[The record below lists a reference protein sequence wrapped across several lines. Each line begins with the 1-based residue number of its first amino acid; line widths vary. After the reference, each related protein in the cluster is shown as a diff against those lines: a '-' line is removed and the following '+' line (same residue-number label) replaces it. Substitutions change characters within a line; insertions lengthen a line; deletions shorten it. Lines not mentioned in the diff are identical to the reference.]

1 MDCVV
6 IATPM
11 PTRLHKLALFHRN
24 PTMASIE
31 LSLNQSFEVERL
43 KRDIDAQSDPAALRD
58 LAKELL
64 KAWFSERAITNQAIQ
79 DQLQS

>member
-1 MDCVV
+1 M
-6 IATPM
+6 A
-11 PTRLHKLALFHRN
+11 FHRD
-24 PTMASIE
+24 PTMAPIE

>member
-1 MDCVV
+1 
-6 IATPM
+6 M
-11 PTRLHKLALFHRN
+11 PKRLHKLALFHRD

>member
-1 MDCVV
+1 M
-6 IATPM
+6 AQRP
-11 PTRLHKLALFHRN
+11 HKLALSHRD
-24 PTMASIE
+24 PTMAPIE